1 MADVSDALRVVVG
14 LAEKATPGPWTAEG
28 ADVSAHHV
36 AADPRLQYWVCEDM
50 NGDTRHGAISGRPTD
65 NAETIAAAVNF
76 IREHGAALAQAL
88 ENDAR
93 WRSFRRTISI
103 NADDMTP
110 ERWDK
115 REDSFMADY
124 ADAYDPA
131 AIAAQQKEAANGD

>member
-1 MADVSDALRVVVG
+1 MTNPSDALRVVVG
-14 LAEKATPGPWTAEG
+14 NIELAHSEHGSG
-28 ADVSAHHV
+28 GLRLD
-36 AADPRLQYWVCEDM
+36 AAYDASD
-50 NGDTRHGAISGRPTD
+50 
-65 NAETIAAAVNF
+65 F
-76 IREHGAALAQAL
+76 ILEHGAALAQAL

-131 AIAAQQKEAANGD
+131 AIAAKQKEAEDAR